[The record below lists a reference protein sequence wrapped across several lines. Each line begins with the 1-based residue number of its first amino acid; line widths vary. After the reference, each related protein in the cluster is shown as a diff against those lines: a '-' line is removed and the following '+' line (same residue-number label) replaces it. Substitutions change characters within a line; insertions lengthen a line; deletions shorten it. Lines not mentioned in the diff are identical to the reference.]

1 MPALLLLLSLSP
13 STAPSSTAV
22 GTPVSGSGSHAPRSA
37 QEGASPEGGA
47 PAAPES
53 PPPAAPE
60 SPAPDSSEPP
70 APTTTA
76 PPPAPAPRATAAEP
90 AGASQPPPT
99 GASRPRGKD
108 RWAGV
113 SADIAASAF
122 VPAPPE
128 KVFAFLLELSN
139 LRVIF
144 RDDCMGRLELGDRS
158 FGEGASAIVRYDM
171 GLMHRKLAM
180 TLSRAE
186 APERVQYDHLG
197 DKGFLTT
204 WSLKAED
211 GGTLLSVSTPI
222 NPPPRPLQTYYYT
235 VVQPEWRRC
244 YEQGITN
251 LSRAVVPSAGG

>member
-1 MPALLLLLSLSP
+1 MPALPILLTLCSFATEP
-13 STAPSSTAV
+13 
-22 GTPVSGSGSHAPRSA
+22 
-37 QEGASPEGGA
+37 SPEGGA
-47 PAAPES
+47 PPSEGGAAPAE
-53 PPPAAPE
+53 PAAPAA
-60 SPAPDSSEPP
+60 PAPDSSEPP
-70 APTTTA
+70 APA
-76 PPPAPAPRATAAEP
+76 PSSAPGPSLSPAPRTTAAEP
-90 AGASQPPPT
+90 AGASQAPPST
-99 GASRPRGKD
+99 GGRARGKD
-108 RWAGV
+108 RWAGAE
-113 SADIAASAF
+113 ADVAASAF

-139 LRVIF
+139 LRIIF
-144 RDDCMGRLELGDRS
+144 GSDCLGKLDLGDRS

-204 WSLKAED
+204 WTLKAED
-211 GGTLLSVSTPI
+211 GGTLLSVATPL